1 MGWYGIILSCRLKRT
16 KGDQKK
22 IEDEAQMAHAWRKVN
37 QPGAAKNLGT
47 TSLLSIAD
55 RTMLGMALRCL
66 ASFIGM
72 FVPSKK
78 RNDVKIKLI
87 MTWLGKP
94 GLAKYLFGLNR
105 YMWLDSAAHLCFD
118 DYVEVIN
125 QLYVK
130 PRLEI
135 EVW

>member
-1 MGWYGIILSCRLKRT
+1 
-16 KGDQKK
+16 
-22 IEDEAQMAHAWRKVN
+22 
-37 QPGAAKNLGT
+37 
-47 TSLLSIAD
+47 
-55 RTMLGMALRCL
+55 MAL
-66 ASFIGM
+66 
-72 FVPSKK
+72 
-78 RNDVKIKLI
+78 
-87 MTWLGKP
+87 LGKP

-118 DYVEVIN
+118 DYVDVIN